1 MTWPCRLWRVHR
13 LENTFSPPEVGTL
26 PWLRCDS
33 FEVVEELPAWR
44 VFGPHGAAVAD
55 FIAEVEHIDQ
65 AQVDILAAMDSEHE
79 GEVRLKFLERWR
91 RQQPAQSGVYEPSGA
106 AGWHVDT
113 AVNLAAGRT
122 GQHLFDWIETAASWP
137 ILADPSWR
145 NAALAAQATLNAV
158 SAPELLDSREIQ
170 VLTARWSAIR

>member
-1 MTWPCRLWRVHR
+1 
-13 LENTFSPPEVGTL
+13 
-26 PWLRCDS
+26 
-33 FEVVEELPAWR
+33 
-44 VFGPHGAAVAD
+44 
-55 FIAEVEHIDQ
+55 
-65 AQVDILAAMDSEHE
+65 
-79 GEVRLKFLERWR
+79 
-91 RQQPAQSGVYEPSGA
+91 VYEPSGA